1 MKLLDEV
8 KLIKDREEYS
18 KENIFSG
25 MIGTIIDADIRLNR
39 FNVNFQDQKIYE
51 KDFKWTDENISN
63 LKDDTTIWILIDD
76 LQVVKDGNCS
86 DECIKNSLPEKH
98 PNWQCKVEDGYILNL
113 LGEKKNNEPYK
124 YNS

>member
-1 MKLLDEV
+1 
-8 KLIKDREEYS
+8 
-18 KENIFSG
+18 
-25 MIGTIIDADIRLNR
+25 
-39 FNVNFQDQKIYE
+39 
-51 KDFKWTDENISN
+51 
-63 LKDDTTIWILIDD
+63 LIDD

-98 PNWQCKVEDGYILNL
+98 PNWWCKVEDGYILNL